1 MKLEVE
7 SFKRKETLLIK
18 DYTLLLQVVFHR
30 KKF

>member
-7 SFKRKETLLIK
+7 SLKKRNPLIK

>member
-7 SFKRKETLLIK
+7 SFKRKETPLIK
-18 DYTLLLQVVFHR
+18 DYTFLLQVVFHR

>member
-7 SFKRKETLLIK
+7 SFKRKEIPLVR
-18 DYTLLLQVVFHR
+18 DYTLLLQAVFHR